1 MKTVRRV
8 IGAALF
14 LSVATWLGGFARAA
28 DSAGASDLTV
38 LKAIPEDAF
47 AVVVVAHLDKAD
59 EQIGKLTQE
68 MQIPAPP
75 VLQMLKARAGVQEG
89 LDEHGSA
96 AMAVL
101 PSDDGGA
108 APPVAFV
115 PVSDY
120 KKFIGQLQPEDASAE
135 ITKVSVSGENCLAGK
150 KEGFVVFAD
159 TSHKDLLKK
168 ILDSSRPI
176 GPVIGSLAG
185 WAAEHEVT
193 FVATPT
199 GVKKGIAAARK
210 GIQQLKGMLAN
221 GGAPNLKMASSGLDI
236 YDSLF
241 KSAEKEVSQFGV
253 AVRVDNDGGLHLDTR
268 TTFVA
273 GGTWAAGA
281 RGLQRPEG
289 MRLSCMPAGSF
300 MVAFDGAMPKSF
312 SKSFLNMSVDMLN
325 TMSKDS
331 GGKELTEEQIKKL
344 NEVMEKAMAG
354 VRSMSIVM
362 GAPKAGGSIYGN
374 MVGAIKVDNAKEYM
388 ANYQRAIES
397 MRDLVK
403 QNGIDFPFPQ
413 EIKKVKIDDADGLEL
428 TMDMSKFFAKMPNN
442 PATKPMMQM
451 LFGPEGKLN
460 VYVAPIDDT
469 TVGLSYVNPEN
480 IARVK
485 AACKNPSTSLAVD
498 ADIAQTAK
506 LLPAGAQWVGY
517 LSPKGFVDFIS
528 AMMMGFAGG
537 PGGAAPMIPAFPQ
550 TPPIG
555 FGGEVSPKGFDFQ
568 IVVPGGALQGVGTYV
583 KQMQHMMAPGG
594 QPQIR

>member
-1 MKTVRRV
+1 MKSVHRAF
-8 IGAALF
+8 GAALV

-28 DSAGASDLTV
+28 DSAGASDLSV

-96 AMAVL
+96 AMAFL
-101 PSDDGGA
+101 PTDDGGA

-159 TSHKDLLKK
+159 SSHKDLLKK

-185 WAAEHEVT
+185 WAGEHEVT

-210 GIQQLKGMLAN
+210 GIQQLKGTFAN
-221 GGAPNLKMASSGLDI
+221 AGVPNLKMASSGLDI

-241 KSAEKEVSQFGV
+241 KSAENEVSQFGV
-253 AVRVDNDGGLHLDTR
+253 ALRVDNDGGLHLDSR
-268 TTFVA
+268 MTFVA

-281 RGLQRPEG
+281 RGVQRPGG
-289 MRLSCMPAGSF
+289 MRLSCLPAGPF
-300 MVAFDGAMPKSF
+300 MVALDGEMPKSF

-344 NEVMEKAMAG
+344 NAVMEKAMAG

-362 GAPKAGGSIYGN
+362 GVRRRAARFMATWSGRSRSTTPRNTWPITNRRWRAC
-374 MVGAIKVDNAKEYM
+374 AI
-388 ANYQRAIES
+388 S
-397 MRDLVK
+397 
-403 QNGIDFPFPQ
+403 
-413 EIKKVKIDDADGLEL
+413 
-428 TMDMSKFFAKMPNN
+428 
-442 PATKPMMQM
+442 
-451 LFGPEGKLN
+451 
-460 VYVAPIDDT
+460 
-469 TVGLSYVNPEN
+469 
-480 IARVK
+480 
-485 AACKNPSTSLAVD
+485 
-498 ADIAQTAK
+498 
-506 LLPAGAQWVGY
+506 
-517 LSPKGFVDFIS
+517 
-528 AMMMGFAGG
+528 
-537 PGGAAPMIPAFPQ
+537 
-550 TPPIG
+550 
-555 FGGEVSPKGFDFQ
+555 
-568 IVVPGGALQGVGTYV
+568 
-583 KQMQHMMAPGG
+583 
-594 QPQIR
+594 